1 MTQSAEPAAAQVFAP
16 TGFPGAGPG
25 RLQSL
30 KWFYGLGS
38 IAFGVKNSGFGTLL
52 LLYYNQVLGLAPAM
66 TGLALGIAS
75 FADALIDPIIGYAS
89 DNLHSRWGRRHP
101 FMYAVAIP
109 GAVAYALLWTPPRLS
124 QAGLFV
130 YLLAGSIIIRILL
143 TCYEIPS
150 TALLP
155 ELTTDY
161 DERTSFVSLR
171 VFLGSIGG
179 LLVSMM
185 AFQIFL
191 GPTAHQPVGQLN
203 AEGYHGYGVFSA
215 VIIFAAI
222 VVSSIGTHRAIP
234 YLRQP
239 PPKSRPNP
247 FRALRVILTTLG
259 DRSVAVLLVCGVLWA
274 IAAGMLGSLGFY
286 LNTYFW
292 ELSAKQISMLV
303 LASFLANFLSL
314 ALAPWASRRFGKKAT
329 AIFGGVVWCVVGPCP
344 IWLRMLGFFPQ
355 PGSAWLLPLLIV
367 FLTIQ
372 LSIGVMS
379 AMLVGS
385 MMADVVESA
394 ELKTGR
400 RSEGLIASA
409 NAFIAKSS
417 SGIGVF
423 VSGLLI
429 GLVHFPAKA
438 QPHHVAWS
446 TLRDLGLAYAFVLF
460 GFYGVAIVLLGAYDI
475 SRERHLANLA
485 KLAAANAWD

>member
-1 MTQSAEPAAAQVFAP
+1 MTASTAPQPA
-16 TGFPGAGPG
+16 PGAMNP
-25 RLQSL
+25 RHLLSL

-38 IAFGVKNSGFGTLL
+38 IAFGVKASGFGALL
-52 LLYYNQVLGLAPAM
+52 LLYYNQVLGLSPAL

-75 FADALIDPIIGYAS
+75 LVDAFTDPIIGYAS

-109 GAVAYALLWTPPRLS
+109 GAVAYALLWNPPHLS
-124 QAGLFV
+124 QTGLFI
-130 YLLAGSIIIRILL
+130 YLLAVSIIIRILL

-155 ELTTDY
+155 ELTTGY

-171 VFLGSIGG
+171 VFLGNIGG
-179 LLVSMM
+179 LVVSML
-185 AFQIFL
+185 AFVVFL
-191 GPTAHQPVGQLN
+191 APTAQQPVGQLN
-203 AEGYHGYGVFSA
+203 AAGYHGYGVFSA
-215 VIIFAAI
+215 LIIFAAI
-222 VVSSIGTHRAIP
+222 AVSAIGTHSAIP
-234 YLRQP
+234 YLRRP
-239 PPKSRPNP
+239 PPKSRPDP
-247 FRALRVILTTLG
+247 IRALRVILTTLG
-259 DRSVAVLLVCGVLWA
+259 SRSIGVLLVCGILWA
-274 IAAGMLGSLGFY
+274 IAAGIVGSLGFY
-286 LNTYFW
+286 MNTYFW
-292 ELSAKQISMLV
+292 ELSAQQISMLV

-314 ALAPWASRRFGKKAT
+314 ALAPPVAKRFGKKAT
-329 AIFGGVVWCVVGPCP
+329 AIGGGIVWCVVGPAP
-344 IWLRMLGFFPQ
+344 VWLRLLGFFPQ
-355 PGSAWLLPLLIV
+355 PGSWWLLPMLIV

-423 VSGLLI
+423 ASGLLI
-429 GLVHFPAKA
+429 SLIQFPAKA
-438 QPHHVAWS
+438 QPHHVPWP
-446 TLRDLGLAYAFVLF
+446 TLRNLGLTYAFVLF
-460 GFYGVAIVLLGAYDI
+460 GFYGVAIVLLGAYNITRD
-475 SRERHLANLA
+475 RHAANLA
-485 KLAAANAWD
+485 QLAAARPQD